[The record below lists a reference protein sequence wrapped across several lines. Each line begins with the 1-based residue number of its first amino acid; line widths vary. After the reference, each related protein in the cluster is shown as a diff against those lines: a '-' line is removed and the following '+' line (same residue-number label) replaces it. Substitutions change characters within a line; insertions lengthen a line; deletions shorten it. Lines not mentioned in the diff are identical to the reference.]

1 MKTEQ
6 IEVRDSIVNYLKS
19 GNPLFAEL
27 DSIPYDDSL
36 VELGYIYSFG
46 VIDIVTF
53 LEGTYKINILYE
65 ITKEKFGSINKM
77 TALVL
82 SKSYCLW
89 TY

>member
-36 VELGYIYSFG
+36 VG
-46 VIDIVTF
+46 
-53 LEGTYKINILYE
+53 
-65 ITKEKFGSINKM
+65 
-77 TALVL
+77 
-82 SKSYCLW
+82 
-89 TY
+89 